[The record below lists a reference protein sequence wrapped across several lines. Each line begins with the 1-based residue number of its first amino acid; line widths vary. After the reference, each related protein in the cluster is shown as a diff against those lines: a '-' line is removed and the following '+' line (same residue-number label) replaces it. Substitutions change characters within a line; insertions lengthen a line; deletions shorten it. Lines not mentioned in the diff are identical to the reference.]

1 MLARVSDAVLSARQV
16 VASVR
21 GGGSAS
27 AAVDRA
33 LGAAEREQGR
43 LNAFITVLPDR
54 ALAAATRLGDQPVG
68 ALAGV
73 PVVVKDNICVAD
85 APTTAASRILESFV
99 PPYSATVVERLEAA
113 GAVVVAKA
121 NLDEFGMGST
131 NENSAF
137 GPVLNP
143 LATDRVAGGSSGGSA
158 AAVAAGV
165 VPLALGTDTGGSVRL
180 PAAFCG
186 VIGFKPSYGALSRYG
201 VIAYASSLDQVGVVA
216 RTVDDVR
223 LAFDVMRG
231 HDPRDA
237 TSLARGPVAP
247 AAAAPGRSAGGPL
260 RVGVIRELAGQ
271 GMSAAAL
278 DGLELARRR
287 LKDLG
292 AEVVDVS
299 LPSVAHAVPAYYV
312 IATAE
317 ASSNLARYDGMLYG
331 SRAGRDADGQE
342 AVMTLTRGSLFGRE
356 VRRRIL
362 LGSFAL
368 SAGYYD
374 AYYGRA
380 MKVRSLLTRELS
392 AALADCDA
400 LLSPTATGEAYRLGE
415 KLTDPIAMYVGDVAT
430 CLANLGGLPA
440 ISLPCGV
447 GESGLPLG
455 AQLMGSARAD
465 DALLDLAAAFS
476 L

>member
-1 MLARVSDAVLSARQV
+1 MLARVSDTEPSARHI
-16 VASVR
+16 ADSVNA
-21 GGGSAS
+21 GGSAT
-27 AAVDRA
+27 AAVESA
-33 LGAAEREQGR
+33 IAAAHEEQGR
-43 LNAFITVLPDR
+43 LNAFITILADR
-54 ALAAATRLGDQPVG
+54 ARVAAARHPVAVTG

-85 APTTAASRILESFV
+85 SPTTAASRILASFV

-131 NENSAF
+131 NENSAY

-143 LATDRVAGGSSGGSA
+143 RATDRVAGGSSGGSA

-186 VIGFKPSYGALSRYG
+186 VVGFKPTYGALSRYG
-201 VIAYASSLDQVGVVA
+201 VIAYASSLDQVGVIA

-223 LAFDVMRG
+223 LAFGVMRG
-231 HDPRDA
+231 RDPQDA
-237 TSLARGPVAP
+237 TSFDSASGGLQATGR
-247 AAAAPGRSAGGPL
+247 PGAERPR
-260 RVGVIRELAGQ
+260 RVGVITELAGQ
-271 GMSAAAL
+271 GMSPAAL
-278 DGLELARRR
+278 ESLSRARAQLR
-287 LKDLG
+287 DMG
-292 AEVVDVS
+292 VEVVEVS
-299 LPSVAHAVPAYYV
+299 LPSVAYAVAAYYV

-331 SRAGRDADGQE
+331 ARVGNDAEGQE
-342 AVMTLTRGSLFGRE
+342 AVMTATRGSQFGRE

-380 MKVRSLLTRELS
+380 MKVRSLLAGELTS
-392 AALADCDA
+392 ALASCDA
-400 LLSPTATGEAYRLGE
+400 LLSPTATGEAYPLGE

-440 ISLPCGV
+440 ISVPYGS

-455 AQLMGSARAD
+455 VQLMAARRAD
-465 DALLDLAAAFS
+465 DALLDLAESFTAH
-476 L
+476 